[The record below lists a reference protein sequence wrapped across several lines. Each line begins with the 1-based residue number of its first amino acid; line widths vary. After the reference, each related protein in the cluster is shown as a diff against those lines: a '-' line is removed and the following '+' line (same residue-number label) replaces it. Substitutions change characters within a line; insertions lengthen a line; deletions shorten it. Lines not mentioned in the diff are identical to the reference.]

1 MATALCAVPLLLF
14 GGSVTTL
21 GAGMAVEGWLIAE
34 GDFLLVFPVEK
45 WFRDLP
51 TFVEHTHRLFGV
63 LVGICAVATVFFA
76 WREGLRPRQR
86 LSCVA
91 GLLAVCAQGA
101 IGGFRVLENSLELA
115 FLHGALAQAVFA
127 GLCAVAW
134 SVRPR
139 ATAPANPEAGASWG
153 LALASC
159 VAVYGQIVLGAWYR
173 HGVRPEPVAG
183 AGERLVWHL
192 MGALFVLAVL
202 TAFAH
207 QLGRSGLDAQR
218 RRIHALLGVQLL
230 LGFASWVGYR
240 PGSVGVLEWA
250 FTILHVLVGALL
262 LASVTCA
269 TLDVLRAAPRV
280 SSRTRTAEGTL

>member
-1 MATALCAVPLLLF
+1 
-14 GGSVTTL
+14 
-21 GAGMAVEGWLIAE
+21 MAVEGWLIAE

-63 LVGICAVATVFFA
+63 LVGIGAVTTVFFA
-76 WREGLRPRQR
+76 WRESLRARQR
-86 LSCVA
+86 AACVA

-127 GLCAVAW
+127 GLCVVAW

-139 ATAPANPEAGASWG
+139 APEPAPGESGESG
-153 LALASC
+153 GSSLALASC
-159 VAVYGQIVLGAWYR
+159 IAVYGQIVLGAWYR

-192 MGALFVLAVL
+192 MGALLVLAVL
-202 TAFAH
+202 AAFAH
-207 QLGRSGLDAQR
+207 QLGRSGLTAQR

-240 PGSVGVLEWA
+240 PGSVGALEWA

-280 SSRTRTAEGTL
+280 SSRARTAEGTL